1 MSADKAYDR
10 LHGVDGY
17 AQAVPRLTAAER
29 GLLADRFVSW
39 FGDERQAFLVSQ
51 IAPVVERIIATR
63 VAELQSK
70 ALEMSR
76 KAEQSERRAEGA
88 EAEVERLQARG
99 DRHYAAFVGAEA
111 RLARLIAAADAVG
124 HQAACL
130 VDPCDCW
137 MSDLAPL
144 LEDWSR

>member
-1 MSADKAYDR
+1 MSADEAYDR

-17 AQAVPRLTAAER
+17 AQAVPRLTAFER

-76 KAEQSERRAEGA
+76 KAEQAERRAETP
-88 EAEVERLQARG
+88 RR
-99 DRHYAAFVGAEA
+99 R
-111 RLARLIAAADAVG
+111 
-124 HQAACL
+124 
-130 VDPCDCW
+130 
-137 MSDLAPL
+137 
-144 LEDWSR
+144 